1 VFLFHFEG
9 GSMNTRILLIDD
21 DPTLLHLL
29 SQYLRES
36 AFDVVEA
43 SNGPTGLRLAYSEK
57 PDLLLLDV
65 MLPGMD
71 GWEVCARLRELTD
84 LPIIMLTAKTTE
96 ADKLR
101 GFHLGVDDYVT
112 KPFSFAELVARIQA
126 VIGRVQNERKAIG
139 YIAYGDILLDMEKF
153 QASLAGRTL
162 ELTPTEFRLLEALVR
177 RKGKVAS
184 DEDLIREVW
193 GANRSDPA
201 LVRRYILMLRKKLE
215 PDPSH
220 PLWIRTSRGFGYR
233 LGTSPLRP
241 PHNDDNL
248 DKK

>member
-1 VFLFHFEG
+1 
-9 GSMNTRILLIDD
+9 MKTKILLIDD
-21 DPTLLHLL
+21 DLTLLHLL

-36 AFDVVEA
+36 AFDVIEA
-43 SNGPTGLRLAYSEK
+43 SSGPTGLRSAYSEK
-57 PDLLLLDV
+57 PDLVLLDV

-71 GWEVCARLRELTD
+71 GWEVCTRLRELTD

-126 VIGRVQNERKAIG
+126 VIGRVQSEQKETG
-139 YIAYGDILLDMEKF
+139 YIAHGEILLDMKKF
-153 QASLAGRTL
+153 QASLGDRTL
-162 ELTPTEFRLLEALVR
+162 ELTPTEFRLLEVLVR

-184 DEDLIREVW
+184 DDDLMREVW
-193 GANRSDPA
+193 GDCRSDTA
-201 LVRRYILMLRKKLE
+201 LVRRYMMMLRRKLE
-215 PDPSH
+215 TDPSN
-220 PLWIRTSRGFGYR
+220 PIWIRTVRGFGYR
-233 LGTSPLRP
+233 LGTAPLKP
-241 PHNDDNL
+241 PQSGDNS